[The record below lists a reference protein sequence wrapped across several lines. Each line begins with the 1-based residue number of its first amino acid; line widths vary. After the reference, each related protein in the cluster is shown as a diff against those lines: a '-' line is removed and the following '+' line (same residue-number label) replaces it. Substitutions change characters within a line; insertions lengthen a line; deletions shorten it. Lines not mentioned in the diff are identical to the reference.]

1 MFGALRTSR
10 ATLTGIGSFTVI
22 DGALVTARDL
32 GNNFFLEEADL
43 GRPRAECVTRLLKE
57 LNEHVR
63 GSYVHEDVGS
73 LIRTNPAFLDDFS
86 LVIATQLTEPSLRL
100 LASACRERSLPLVV
114 LRSYGLV
121 GTVRVAPIEHVLVEA
136 HSDNTPSD
144 LRVVDPFPEL
154 LAFARDRFGHVD
166 TLSSSER
173 KHVPYVVLLLH
184 AVAEYKAAHGG
195 ALPSSYKEKQA
206 IKAALGALAER
217 WFGEGGAADALN
229 VEEAKAAV
237 NTALSA
243 PSIPP
248 SARAVM
254 AEAEA
259 RLSAQK
265 PTLPPEPGQ
274 SPTFVPD
281 PSTIRYAA
289 ARAQR
294 ARAPSAA
301 LTARA
306 ARVPSPR
313 VPRRARNF
321 WILAAA
327 LARFVR
333 AEGKGTLPLLGVL
346 PDMTADTS
354 SYVELANIYRA
365 KAAADAARVHAH
377 AVAIAHDAGLPDD
390 AVPVEQTVRLCK
402 NAHSLQWLR
411 FRSLDEELTPA
422 SARAAQLGA
431 LLDEGGDAPA
441 AALYVLL
448 RAADAFH
455 ARYNRWPGTMD
466 DDIESDVPLL
476 KQCVGQLLSE
486 YRQGGATLT
495 IRDDLVFEMCR
506 YGAAE
511 LHTVAAIVGGVA
523 SQEVLKLVTGQ
534 YVPLNN
540 TYIYNGLNGTGVV
553 AEL

>member
-1 MFGALRTSR
+1 LR
-10 ATLTGIGSFTVI
+10 G
-22 DGALVTARDL
+22 
-32 GNNFFLEEADL
+32 
-43 GRPRAECVTRLLKE
+43 
-57 LNEHVR
+57 VR
-63 GSYVHEDVGS
+63 SS
-73 LIRTNPAFLDDFS
+73 
-86 LVIATQLTEPSLRL
+86 
-100 LASACRERSLPLVV
+100 
-114 LRSYGLV
+114 
-121 GTVRVAPIEHVLVEA
+121 
-136 HSDNTPSD
+136 
-144 LRVVDPFPEL
+144 
-154 LAFARDRFGHVD
+154 
-166 TLSSSER
+166 LSSSER
-173 KHVPYVVLLLH
+173 LR
-184 AVAEYKAAHGG
+184 
-195 ALPSSYKEKQA
+195 
-206 IKAALGALAER
+206 R
-217 WFGEGGAADALN
+217 WR
-229 VEEAKAAV
+229 
-237 NTALSA
+237 TA
-243 PSIPP
+243 
-248 SARAVM
+248 
-254 AEAEA
+254 
-259 RLSAQK
+259 SAQ
-265 PTLPPEPGQ
+265 
-274 SPTFVPD
+274 
-281 PSTIRYAA
+281 
-289 ARAQR
+289 
-294 ARAPSAA
+294 
-301 LTARA
+301 
-306 ARVPSPR
+306 R